1 VSEALFLIFSDHS
14 PAGTFGVVARK
25 LGWHVEE
32 VRPHLGE
39 ALPPLAGVDA
49 LLVFGGPQH
58 LYEGEPW
65 IDAVDALLREAVTRE
80 LPTFGVCLGAQL
92 LAKACGGTVV
102 RAREDERGWFPV
114 ALTEAA
120 GADELFAALPAEF
133 PAFEWHWD
141 TWTEP
146 EGAVELARSAR
157 CTQALR
163 LGRRAWGIQFHAEV
177 SMETIR
183 LWAHGK
189 EPHHPEPVALVEES
203 ERLFPAWH
211 GLGSTLA
218 ARFFALASS

>member
-1 VSEALFLIFSDHS
+1 VNEALFLIFSDMS

-39 ALPPLAGVDA
+39 PLPPLEGFGA

-65 IDAVDALLREAVTRE
+65 IDAVDALLRHAVGRE
-80 LPTFGVCLGAQL
+80 LPTFGVCLGAQF
-92 LAKACGGTVV
+92 LAKALGGEV
-102 RAREDERGWFPV
+102 RRAEHDERGWV
-114 ALTEAA
+114 DVELTEE
-120 GADELFAALPAEF
+120 GIADELFGSLPSTF

-146 EGAVELARSAR
+146 PGAVELARSEH

-177 SMETIR
+177 ALDTIH

-189 EPHHPEPVALVEES
+189 QPFHPEPESLVAETQS
-203 ERLFPAWH
+203 LFPAWH
-211 GLGSTLA
+211 ALGSTLA
-218 ARFFALASS
+218 ARFFALAAG